1 MSRVALRLSVDKP
14 FEIVCRIDKLVRTHI
29 EQESILVRCVPPA
42 FLVSGRGVFPNPPG
56 GRPPLE
62 ADPAPWRQTPPRGRE
77 PCEPTDRGQNITLT
91 LTSFAGREN
100 RPRAF
105 STQKVTLQGLEPSK
119 VTRLYDWKSLK
130 LAVFCVRLSSV

>member
-42 FLVSGRGVFPNPPG
+42 FLVWGRGVFPNPPG

-62 ADPAPWRQTPPRGRE
+62 ADPPPWRQTPHRG
-77 PCEPTDRGQNITLT
+77 G
-91 LTSFAGREN
+91 EN

-105 STQKVTLQGLEPSK
+105 STQKVTLQGLELCK
-119 VTRLYDWKSLK
+119 VMRLYDWKSLK